1 MKKKQFYLPEKQIE
15 LLEAKSEETGS
26 SVSEILRQQIQG
38 LEKVENNVGAVSP
51 TQTITPAIQNNPPH
65 NCPAEVFGT
74 SYASAVAGTG
84 DLSLASCDNGF
95 YSRNDDGSTLLTNYN
110 LLKYNNLIALRFP
123 YQNSG
128 GFINIREAIR
138 LCQTAWYN
146 VPIFRQTIEA
156 MTFLANSGIKLF
168 GGTKESKEF
177 FYAWFE
183 KVGMFNLTE
192 QYFRESF
199 LSSNV
204 FLYRYDGGLK
214 LNRVDKFITAGE
226 TEDLSA
232 DHPKNKKNESTAA
245 RTIDIPVKYIVLD
258 PAGLCI
264 QNNTDLKDYNPIY
277 YRLMDVGT
285 KQKLRNLTKKG
296 AVKIDLEKSLQDL
309 VNNEYGEVSTR
320 LDPDHLY
327 PLFYQKQDYQPF
339 AMPMG
344 FPVLEDINLKLE
356 FKKCDA
362 VVAKTVESIIMLVT
376 HGNEPDKGGMNPLVD
391 SALKTVFRTK
401 QGGRTLVSDYTTKVE
416 FVIPDINKVIGSAKY
431 DQLDQ
436 DIMDGLM
443 NIFYGE
449 KKLANVT
456 IKLRLFIQMLVYAQ
470 KLFLTQ
476 FLVSEMKRVG
486 KLVGFK
492 DEEIPAPKFNR
503 INMEDTANSDRFV
516 AQLAQLGLLTAEDT
530 FEAVESGLLPINDNI
545 EERQKTYKKQRDN
558 GLFYPLVGGS
568 ADPNAEAAPGKSPA
582 KSGKKALSTKDGRP
596 KGVTAPRT
604 VTVKASENYK
614 IDVNKFKN
622 NILLANVI
630 TNDLTKA
637 YTKKYGFSEDIVEK
651 VRVIGTHLITN
662 EKPENWGKCIKSYIK
677 ELPEPNMENIALATE
692 LKEQNDVDDL
702 SAAILIHCVI
712 QN

>member
-1 MKKKQFYLPEKQIE
+1 MKRKQFYLPEKQIE

-26 SVSEILRQQIQG
+26 SVSEVLRQQIQG
-38 LEKVENNVGAVSP
+38 LENTAAVSIP
-51 TQTITPAIQNNPPH
+51 QTVPVVKNNQPH
-65 NCPAEVFGT
+65 NCPAEALGT
-74 SYASAVAGTG
+74 SYASSVSGTG
-84 DLSLASCDNGF
+84 DISLASCDSSF
-95 YSRNDDGSTLLTNYN
+95 YSRNDDGSSVLTNYN
-110 LLKYNNLIALRFP
+110 LLKYNNLLALRFP

-168 GGTKESKEF
+168 GGTTESKEF

-183 KVGMFNLTE
+183 KVNLFNLTE

-199 LSSNV
+199 LSSNT
-204 FLYRYDGGLK
+204 FLYRYDGGIK
-214 LNRVDKFITAGE
+214 LNRIDKFIAAGE
-226 TEDLSA
+226 TE
-232 DHPKNKKNESTAA
+232 ESSDKTKIKDESVAA

-285 KQKLRNLTKKG
+285 KQKLKNLTKKD

-309 VNNEYGEVSTR
+309 VNNEYGQVSTR

-376 HGNEPDKGGMNPLVD
+376 HGNEPDKGGMNPVVD
-391 SALKTVFRTK
+391 AALKTVFRTK
-401 QGGRTLVSDYTTKVE
+401 QGGRTLVSDYTTKID
-416 FVIPDINKVIGSAKY
+416 FIIPDINKVIGSAKY
-431 DQLDQ
+431 DQIDQ

-449 KKLANVT
+449 KKLANIT
-456 IKLRLFIQMLVYAQ
+456 IKLRLFVQMLVYAQ
-470 KLFLTQ
+470 KLFLNQ
-476 FLVSEMKRVG
+476 FLVAEMKRVG
-486 KLVGFK
+486 KLVGFT
-492 DEEIPAPKFNR
+492 DAEIPTPKFNR
-503 INMEDTANSDRFV
+503 INMEDRANSDRFI

-545 EERQKTYKKQRDN
+545 EERQKVYKKQRKD

-568 ADPNAEAAPGKSPA
+568 ADPDAVPAGAAGVKKPV
-582 KSGKKALSTKDGRP
+582 KSGKKAISTKDGRP
-596 KGVTAPRT
+596 QGVTAPRT
-604 VTVKASENYK
+604 ITTKASEKYQ

-637 YTKKYGFSEDIVEK
+637 YTKKYGFSDDIVDK

-677 ELPEPNMENIALATE
+677 ELPEPNVENISLAIE
-692 LKEQNDVDDL
+692 LQEQNDVDDFTAGL
-702 SAAILIHCVI
+702 LVHCVVE
-712 QN
+712 